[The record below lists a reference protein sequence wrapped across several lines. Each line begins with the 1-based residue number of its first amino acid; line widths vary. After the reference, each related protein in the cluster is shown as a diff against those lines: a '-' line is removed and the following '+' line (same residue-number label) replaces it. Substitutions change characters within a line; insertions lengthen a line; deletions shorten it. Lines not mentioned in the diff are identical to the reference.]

1 MSQILVQTSTTLERV
16 LDDIRRRLGLD
27 EHDDAGLLGELAALA
42 SWVIGKAEAGHPID
56 AQEVLDRIETRDH
69 QLLPTRVML
78 DDDDVNRLAEIL
90 DRGFSPTPALRGLL
104 GSLADPD
111 HVAPAVDWGDPRS

>member
-1 MSQILVQTSTTLERV
+1 MSQILVQTSTALERV

-27 EHDDAGLLGELAALA
+27 EHDDAGLLGELAALT
-42 SWVIGKAEAGHPID
+42 SWVIGKAEAGDPID
-56 AQEVLDRIETRDH
+56 AQEVLDRIEARDY
-69 QLLPTRVML
+69 QSLRARVML

-90 DRGFSPTPALRGLL
+90 DRGFSPTPALRRLL

-111 HVAPAVDWGDPRS
+111 HVAPAPDWGEPRS